1 MTRIDLKKSSGFPL
15 IFEDDVLNTFDLL
28 PKKVDI
34 YPLTSLKNQLLNDEV
49 NCPEI
54 FYTNYLDIDKQ
65 KEFENLG
72 IQVNIVVLMPNLA
85 GVEFVKTKALSVN
98 SHKIIDV
105 LYGGGSIVMQNFK
118 DSYDG
123 KIIYTNLKKSQK
135 IVVPKNFQHTV
146 VNTKLTPMIYI
157 EITKRNIKID
167 DSLDDMR
174 GMSYYVIR
182 KNAKQEIVRNPV
194 YRLVPSAKKIN
205 YEKIITNLGI
215 TSKTPIIKQIIKNT
229 KRYDWLFNNNDIDI

>member
-1 MTRIDLKKSSGFPL
+1 MTRIDLKRSSGFPL
-15 IFEDDVLNTFDLL
+15 IYEGDLLNTFDFL
-28 PKKVDI
+28 PKKIDI

-54 FYTNYLDIDKQ
+54 FYTIYHDIDRQ
-65 KEFENLG
+65 NEFKNLG

-85 GVEFVKTKALSVN
+85 GVEFVKTKALAVN

-105 LYGGGSIVMQNFK
+105 LHGGGCIVMQNFK

-123 KIIYTNLKKSQK
+123 KIFHTNLKKSQK
-135 IVVPKNFQHTV
+135 IVVPKNYQHTV
-146 VNTKLTPMIYI
+146 VNTKQTPMIFL
-157 EITKRNIKID
+157 EITKRNIKLD

-205 YEKIITNLGI
+205 YEKIISNLGI
-215 TSKTPIIKQIIKNT
+215 TSKTPIIKQITKNT
-229 KRYDWLFNNNDIDI
+229 NRYDWLFNDYDINI